1 MYKKKKFDKL
11 SIFGSREK
19 MIEKFSKIGFVLAM
33 AGSAVGLG
41 NAWKFPTMV
50 GNNGGSAFIL
60 LYIILTLGVAVVV
73 FLAELAIGR
82 LGGTDIVNSLTK
94 LAPKHKRA
102 WGFAGFF
109 MLTAILIAS
118 FYMIVIGWIL
128 RYIFLSF
135 DTLPQSTQEAA
146 NAFGTLI
153 KNDFLNVFVCF
164 SIVFLIVFYVVSK
177 GIKSGIEK
185 LNIWMMPSLF
195 ILLVG
200 LLLYAIFA
208 SGNFTKALNFIFIP
222 DFSKL
227 LNPQLIL
234 QALGLAFFSMSMG
247 VGTVATY
254 AASLPVGANLI
265 KSTLSIVFINILIGI
280 MMGLIV
286 FSFIPIIDGQLAS
299 DGPGLIF
306 ISLASLFAQMGII
319 GNILAIAFFAS
330 LLFAG
335 ITSAVS
341 MIEPFTL
348 YLIHK
353 FNISRNNAIAIIGI
367 FVYLLGIFC
376 ILSYYEVTSSYFSI
390 PALAINNEKPIAFFD
405 ILDLLTSNI
414 LMPLGALTFS
424 IFVGYILNKE
434 GLFTLFSG
442 FMSRQWFEIWYFTL
456 RYVAPLA
463 ILLIGAYQ
471 IIK

>member
-1 MYKKKKFDKL
+1 M
-11 SIFGSREK
+11 GN
-19 MIEKFSKIGFVLAM
+19 KFSKIGFVLAM

-41 NAWKFPTMV
+41 NAWKFPTMI

-73 FLAELAIGR
+73 FLAELSIGR
-82 LGGTDIVNSLTK
+82 LGRTDIVNSLK
-94 LAPKHKRA
+94 NLAPKNQKSWR
-102 WGFAGFF
+102 FAGFF
-109 MLTAILIAS
+109 MLTAILISS

-135 DTLPQSTQEAA
+135 DTLPQNTQDAA
-146 NAFGTLI
+146 NKFSSLI
-153 KNDFLNVFVCF
+153 QNEFLSVFICF
-164 SIVFLIVFYVVSK
+164 SIVFLIVFYVVSR
-177 GIKSGIEK
+177 GIKSGIER

-195 ILLVG
+195 ILLIG
-200 LLLYAIFA
+200 LLVYAILA
-208 SGNFTKALNFIFIP
+208 SGNFTQALSFIFIP
-222 DFSKL
+222 NFSKL
-227 LNPQLIL
+227 LNPELIL

-254 AASLPVGANLI
+254 AASLSDDTNLV

-280 MMGLIV
+280 MMGLVV
-286 FSFIPIIDGQLAS
+286 FSFIPIIDNQPAS

-306 ISLASLFAQMGII
+306 VSLTSLFAQMGAA
-319 GNILAIAFFAS
+319 GNILAIAFFTS

-348 YLIHK
+348 YLIDEFK
-353 FNISRNNAIAIIGI
+353 LSRNKAIFIIGI
-367 FVYLLGIFC
+367 FVYILGIFC
-376 ILSYYEVTSSYFSI
+376 ILSHYEVTSSYFSI

-424 IFVGYILNKE
+424 IFAGYIIKKE
-434 GLFTLFSG
+434 GLFTIFSG
-442 FMSRQWFEIWYFTL
+442 FMSRRWFEIWYFTL

-463 ILLIGAYQ
+463 IVVIGAYK
-471 IIK
+471 IIN

>member
-1 MYKKKKFDKL
+1 MV
-11 SIFGSREK
+11 
-19 MIEKFSKIGFVLAM
+19 EKFSKIGFILAM
-33 AGSAVGLG
+33 AGCAVGLG

-82 LGGTDIVNSLTK
+82 LGGTDIVNSLK
-94 LAPKHKRA
+94 NLAPKNKRA

-128 RYIFLSF
+128 KYIFLSF
-135 DTLPQSTQEAA
+135 GTLPSTAQEAGA
-146 NAFGTLI
+146 MFGGLVAG
-153 KNDFLNVFVCF
+153 DFSSVFICF
-164 SIVFLIVFYVVSK
+164 SIVFLTVFYVVSK
-177 GIKSGIEK
+177 GIKSGIER

-195 ILLVG
+195 ILLIG

-208 SGNFTKALNFIFIP
+208 SGNFTQALSFIFIP

-227 LNPQLIL
+227 LNAELIL

-254 AASLPVGANLI
+254 AASLSDDTNLV

-280 MMGLIV
+280 MMGLVV
-286 FSFIPIIDGQLAS
+286 FSFIPIIDNQPAS

-306 ISLASLFAQMGII
+306 VSLTSLFAQMGAA
-319 GNILAIAFFAS
+319 GNILAIAFFTS

-348 YLIHK
+348 YLIDEFK
-353 FNISRNNAIAIIGI
+353 LSRNKAIFIIGI
-367 FVYLLGIFC
+367 FVYILGIFC
-376 ILSYYEVTSSYFSI
+376 ILSHYEVTSSYFSI

-424 IFVGYILNKE
+424 IFAGYIIKKE
-434 GLFTLFSG
+434 KLFTIFSG
-442 FMSRQWFEIWYFTL
+442 FMSRRWFEIWYFTL

-463 ILLIGAYQ
+463 IVVIGAYK
-471 IIK
+471 IIN